1 MNSDKLKELLEKN
14 SNYWQSRALD
24 SEIRAVENEEDYL
37 KRIKGIYDAASQ
49 EAAFYYPA
57 ILNPTTPASTMPMN
71 TSFFTLLL
79 SLNTTMPKMT
89 LNTVPSPVQTA

>member
-37 KRIKGIYDAASQ
+37 KRIKGILKNYH
-49 EAAFYYPA
+49 
-57 ILNPTTPASTMPMN
+57 LNIINLKFVYKIKISA
-71 TSFFTLLL
+71 
-79 SLNTTMPKMT
+79 
-89 LNTVPSPVQTA
+89 